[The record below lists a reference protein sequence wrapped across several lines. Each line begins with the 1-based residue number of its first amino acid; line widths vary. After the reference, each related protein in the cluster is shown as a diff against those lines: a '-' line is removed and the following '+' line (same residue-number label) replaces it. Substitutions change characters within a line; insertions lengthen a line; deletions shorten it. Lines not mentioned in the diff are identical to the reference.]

1 MNTILLFISGPE
13 IMVVMLIVVML
24 FGADKIPEI
33 ARGLGKGMR
42 QVKDATNDI
51 KREINESAKLP
62 ISETDSA
69 KEVTKGVNE
78 EFKSITKD
86 INKGINSVK
95 DNIEDLTGPIKRNF

>member
-51 KREINESAKLP
+51 KREINES
-62 ISETDSA
+62 SEKIGIDTD
-69 KEVTKGVNE
+69 
-78 EFKSITKD
+78 ITKN
-86 INKGINSVK
+86 INKEITDVK
-95 DNIEDLTGPIKRNF
+95 DSINDITGPIKRNM